1 MTFRVLYN
9 PSIKTEK
16 QGGTEMSTIKRTG
29 SKATENLKHKLEVL
43 DKYKDARLKNSD
55 IDLGRAL
62 ESCMKLSE
70 KTGEFNNMIS
80 RWVFRKESLSPTEAE
95 IRLSDILYYITVAG
109 IALGLNLD
117 NILEHG
123 SYLIDLKTP
132 EEKLKV
138 GDVVYFIPYPDMIG
152 IDDLYIDFVETGV
165 LKQVPSD
172 YYDSYVI
179 HCSFK
184 PDSYTISKQDAHIF
198 GTENEAIAYFN
209 KYKNDKFL
217 GDYSQCPY

>member
-16 QGGTEMSTIKRTG
+16 QGGTEMNRNERAG

-43 DKYKDARLKNSD
+43 DKYKDARLKGSD
-55 IDLGRAL
+55 IDLGLAL
-62 ESCMKLSE
+62 KSCMNLTDEVGNFNRMLSGWLFE
-70 KTGEFNNMIS
+70 
-80 RWVFRKESLSPTEAE
+80 KESLIPTEVE
-95 IRLSDILYYITVAG
+95 ITLSNILYYITEAG
-109 IALGLNLD
+109 KSLGLNLD
-117 NILEHG
+117 NISEHV
-123 SYLIDLKTP
+123 SCLIDLKTP
-132 EEKLKV
+132 EGKLKV

-172 YYDSYVI
+172 DYDAYVI
-179 HCSFK
+179 QCSYK

-198 GTENEAIAYFN
+198 ATENEAIAYFN
-209 KYKNDKFL
+209 KYKDDKFL
-217 GDYSQCPY
+217 GGYSQCPY

>member
-9 PSIKTEK
+9 LSIKTEK
-16 QGGTEMSTIKRTG
+16 QGGTEMSTIKRAG

-43 DKYKDARLKNSD
+43 DKYKDARLKGSD

-80 RWVFRKESLSPTEAE
+80 RWVFKKESLSPTEAE
-95 IRLSDILYYITVAG
+95 IRLSDILYYITEAG
-109 IALGLNLD
+109 KALGLNLD
-117 NILEHG
+117 NILRHW
-123 SYLIDLKTP
+123 SSTYLKTP
-132 EEKLKV
+132 EDKLKV

-172 YYDSYVI
+172 GYDAYVI

-198 GTENEAIAYFN
+198 ATENEAIAYFN

-217 GDYSQCPY
+217 GGYSQCPY

>member
-9 PSIKTEK
+9 LSIKTEK
-16 QGGTEMSTIKRTG
+16 QGGTEMSTIERAG

-43 DKYKDARLKNSD
+43 DKYKDARLKGSD
-55 IDLGRAL
+55 IDLGLAL
-62 ESCMKLSE
+62 KSCMNLTDEVGNFNRMLSGWLFE
-70 KTGEFNNMIS
+70 
-80 RWVFRKESLSPTEAE
+80 KESLIPTEAE
-95 IRLSDILYYITVAG
+95 LTISNILYYITEAG
-109 IALGLNLD
+109 KALGLNLD
-117 NILEHG
+117 NILEPW
-123 SYLIDLKTP
+123 SSTYLKTP
-132 EEKLKV
+132 EDKLKV

-172 YYDSYVI
+172 YYDAYVI

-198 GTENEAIAYFN
+198 ATENEAIAYFN

-217 GDYSQCPY
+217 GGYSQCHY

>member
-16 QGGTEMSTIKRTG
+16 QGGTEMSTIKRAG

-43 DKYKDARLKNSD
+43 DKYKDARLKGSD
-55 IDLGRAL
+55 IDLGLAL
-62 ESCMKLSE
+62 KSCMNLTDEVGNFNRMLSGWLFE
-70 KTGEFNNMIS
+70 
-80 RWVFRKESLSPTEAE
+80 KESLIPTEAE
-95 IRLSDILYYITVAG
+95 LTLSNILYYITEAG
-109 IALGLNLD
+109 IALGLSLD
-117 NILEHG
+117 NISEHV
-123 SYLIDLKTP
+123 SCLIDLKTP

-172 YYDSYVI
+172 DYDAYVI
-179 HCSFK
+179 QCSYK

-198 GTENEAIAYFN
+198 ATENEAIAYFN

-217 GDYSQCPY
+217 GGYSQCPY

>member
-1 MTFRVLYN
+1 MTFRVIYN

-16 QGGTEMSTIKRTG
+16 QGGTEMSTLKRAG

-55 IDLGRAL
+55 IDLGLAL
-62 ESCMKLSE
+62 KSCMNLTDEVGNFNRMLSGWLYE
-70 KTGEFNNMIS
+70 
-80 RWVFRKESLSPTEAE
+80 KESLIPTEAE
-95 IRLSDILYYITVAG
+95 LTLSNILYYITEAG
-109 IALGLNLD
+109 KALGLNLD
-117 NILEHG
+117 NILEHW
-123 SYLIDLKTP
+123 SSTYLKTP

-172 YYDSYVI
+172 NYDAYVI
-179 HCSFK
+179 QCSYK

-198 GTENEAIAYFN
+198 VTYNEAIAYVN

-217 GDYSQCPY
+217 GGNSQCPY

>member
-1 MTFRVLYN
+1 
-9 PSIKTEK
+9 
-16 QGGTEMSTIKRTG
+16 MSTIKRTG

-43 DKYKDARLKNSD
+43 DKYKDARLKGSD
-55 IDLGRAL
+55 IDLGLAL
-62 ESCMKLSE
+62 KSCMNLTDEVGNFNRMLSGWLFE
-70 KTGEFNNMIS
+70 
-80 RWVFRKESLSPTEAE
+80 KESLIPTEAE
-95 IRLSDILYYITVAG
+95 LTLSNILYYITEAG
-109 IALGLNLD
+109 KALGLNLD
-117 NILEHG
+117 NILEHW
-123 SYLIDLKTP
+123 SSTYLKTP

-172 YYDSYVI
+172 DYDAYVI
-179 HCSFK
+179 QCSYK

-198 GTENEAIAYFN
+198 ATENEAIAYFN

-217 GDYSQCPY
+217 GGYSQCPY

>member
-1 MTFRVLYN
+1 
-9 PSIKTEK
+9 
-16 QGGTEMSTIKRTG
+16 MSTIKRAG

-55 IDLGRAL
+55 IDLGLAL
-62 ESCMKLSE
+62 KSCMNLTDEVGNFNRMLSGWLFE
-70 KTGEFNNMIS
+70 
-80 RWVFRKESLSPTEAE
+80 KESLIPTEAE
-95 IRLSDILYYITVAG
+95 LTLSNILYYITEAG
-109 IALGLNLD
+109 IALGLSLD
-117 NILEHG
+117 NISEHV
-123 SYLIDLKTP
+123 SCLIDLKTP
-132 EEKLKV
+132 EGKLKV

-172 YYDSYVI
+172 DYDAYVI
-179 HCSFK
+179 HCSYK

-198 GTENEAIAYFN
+198 ATENEAIAYFN

-217 GDYSQCPY
+217 GGYSQCPY

>member
-1 MTFRVLYN
+1 
-9 PSIKTEK
+9 
-16 QGGTEMSTIKRTG
+16 MSTIKRAG

-43 DKYKDARLKNSD
+43 DKYKDARLKGSD

-62 ESCMKLSE
+62 ESCMNLTDEVGNFNRMLSGWLFE
-70 KTGEFNNMIS
+70 
-80 RWVFRKESLSPTEAE
+80 KESLIPTEVE
-95 IRLSDILYYITVAG
+95 ITLSNILYYITEAG
-109 IALGLNLD
+109 IALGLSLD
-117 NILEHG
+117 NISEHV
-123 SYLIDLKTP
+123 SCLIDLKTP
-132 EEKLKV
+132 EGKLKV

-172 YYDSYVI
+172 DYDAYVI

-198 GTENEAIAYFN
+198 ATENEAIAYFN

-217 GDYSQCPY
+217 GGYSQCPY

>member
-9 PSIKTEK
+9 LSIKTEK
-16 QGGTEMSTIKRTG
+16 QGGTEMSTIKRAG

-55 IDLGRAL
+55 IDLGRVL

-80 RWVFRKESLSPTEAE
+80 RWVFKKESLSHTEAE
-95 IRLSDILYYITVAG
+95 IRLSDILYYITEAG
-109 IALGLNLD
+109 KALGLNLD
-117 NILEHG
+117 NILEHW
-123 SYLIDLKTP
+123 SSTDLKTP
-132 EEKLKV
+132 EGKLKV

-172 YYDSYVI
+172 DYDAYVI
-179 HCSFK
+179 QCSYK

-198 GTENEAIAYFN
+198 ATENEAIAYFN

-217 GDYSQCPY
+217 GGYSQCPY